1 MLLSAM
7 VILPQS
13 AKADDFTPDMF
24 PGQSPD
30 RTAFEVW
37 ATVKVGAFGKCPN
50 TKSYVTAISSTD
62 QSVVRTYNENGYSA
76 VLIVGVGTADV
87 TYTETGFSEGENGVI
102 NLDGPSTN
110 HIIHYTVEQAV
121 PTAQWVQGDE
131 PITKARLIWY
141 PDGSHNFYAPD
152 PDIRVMDV
160 GMNAYNQP
168 YMRESRIGFQQ
179 IEYSSSNTDVATVSP
194 RGVTPVSY
202 GKTTIT
208 ATWPGTVN
216 WKGVSISY
224 ELTVEEPKQSV
235 YINFYQTEITGF
247 AGEQMTAP
255 MNVQML
261 TIDRWLSEKP
271 EVASV
276 DEKTGTVKFH
286 TVGTTRIYA
295 QIDETDEHYAAQGY
309 YTVTVKKRT
318 PELSFSEQIAYGEP
332 NVPFT
337 APTLINPSNVPID
350 KWYSSNP
357 NVAEV
362 NEATGEVTIK
372 DVGDASIFCEFTGN
386 DIYEGTTASYIIHSA
401 TIGLQVMGIEVT
413 SLNAD
418 DVLGDGSKKVTFDKA
433 SRKLNLNGW
442 VLDASGIG
450 DPNIRTH
457 VIWNHSKEP
466 LTINPT
472 GECAIRNADAC
483 VVSMSGALVFMSDS
497 KDGTL
502 TLTANETTQSIA
514 VQAGAVKV
522 HDCDVTAIGSVVGM
536 KIGELTVSGKSHIY
550 AEATGANAYAGLKC
564 SKLQIANEDLHILT
578 PGVHFDQS
586 KQEFFDD
593 EGNTVRSKV
602 VEIGEAPEMQK
613 VTISFAQTTITG
625 TVGDVLVAPTPVITP
640 DDLGLT
646 IDHWTAENPKV
657 AAVDEKTGQVT
668 LLAGGTSKIFATI
681 DETETHFS
689 AQGYYTVSVA
699 KLDPKLSFAQ
709 TEVSGEVGV
718 PFTPPT
724 LVNPYDV
731 AIGKWYSSD
740 KKVAE
745 VNETTGEVTFKA
757 PGDVTIYC
765 EVFETE
771 SYSAATASYL
781 VHVSSL
787 GLMVRGIYVTT
798 QNYDDVL
805 GDGQKK
811 VTFDQKT
818 RTLNLNEWVFDASVM
833 SAEFRKDVIV
843 DEAGP
848 ELTINLAG
856 DCSITNA
863 QRCVVAEKGTVVF
876 LSETKTGTLALTAND
891 GDDAR
896 AIQALAVKFHECDV
910 TATGVVVAMKLTQ
923 ELTVTSSAHVYAEAT
938 GEKGFAIQCSE
949 FVKGDENVGILTP
962 GVLYDESVHQFF
974 SDEAK
979 KVQAMVVEIGKVLV
993 TVPDDKETS
1002 IEFNVTDAS
1011 DHSAVV
1017 FSTSANDSYNEETG
1031 QLEISTSLTDEQ
1043 VAAALETLIPGSSA
1057 WVSMLPGSLTFD
1069 IPAGKGS
1076 ILVNCMTLPGYTLN
1090 MMIEGQGTVSITQAS
1105 LGWAKVTYDV
1115 AEPTHVVI
1123 YLHASSSSAPARRA
1137 PEMAGAY
1144 ISAVK
1149 IIPENAPNAIDVV
1162 KSAKSLGNG
1171 KYLQNGRLY
1180 IVRDGRVYNVQGIE
1194 VK

>member
-87 TYTETGFSEGENGVI
+87 TYTETGFSEGDNGVI

-372 DVGDASIFCEFTGN
+372 GVGDVSIFCEFTGN
-386 DIYEGTTASYIIHSA
+386 DIYEGATASYIIHSA

-502 TLTANETTQSIA
+502 TMTANETTQSIA
-514 VQAGAVKV
+514 VQASAVKV
-522 HDCDVTAIGSVVGM
+522 HECDVTAIGSVVGM
-536 KIGELTVSGKSHIY
+536 KIGELTVS
-550 AEATGANAYAGLKC
+550 
-564 SKLQIANEDLHILT
+564 
-578 PGVHFDQS
+578 
-586 KQEFFDD
+586 
-593 EGNTVRSKV
+593 
-602 VEIGEAPEMQK
+602 
-613 VTISFAQTTITG
+613 
-625 TVGDVLVAPTPVITP
+625 
-640 DDLGLT
+640 
-646 IDHWTAENPKV
+646 
-657 AAVDEKTGQVT
+657 
-668 LLAGGTSKIFATI
+668 
-681 DETETHFS
+681 
-689 AQGYYTVSVA
+689 
-699 KLDPKLSFAQ
+699 
-709 TEVSGEVGV
+709 
-718 PFTPPT
+718 
-724 LVNPYDV
+724 
-731 AIGKWYSSD
+731 
-740 KKVAE
+740 
-745 VNETTGEVTFKA
+745 
-757 PGDVTIYC
+757 
-765 EVFETE
+765 
-771 SYSAATASYL
+771 
-781 VHVSSL
+781 
-787 GLMVRGIYVTT
+787 
-798 QNYDDVL
+798 
-805 GDGQKK
+805 
-811 VTFDQKT
+811 
-818 RTLNLNEWVFDASVM
+818 
-833 SAEFRKDVIV
+833 
-843 DEAGP
+843 
-848 ELTINLAG
+848 
-856 DCSITNA
+856 
-863 QRCVVAEKGTVVF
+863 
-876 LSETKTGTLALTAND
+876 
-891 GDDAR
+891 
-896 AIQALAVKFHECDV
+896 
-910 TATGVVVAMKLTQ
+910 
-923 ELTVTSSAHVYAEAT
+923 SSAHVYAEAT

-993 TVPDDKETS
+993 TVPDDEETS

-1017 FSTSANDSYNEETG
+1017 FSASANDSYNEETG

-1105 LGWAKVTYDV
+1105 LGWAKVTYYV

-1123 YLHASSSSAPARRA
+1123 FLHASSSSAPTRRA
-1137 PEMAGAY
+1137 QAMAGAY

-1149 IIPENAPNAIDVV
+1149 IIPENAPNAIDFV
-1162 KSAKSLGNG
+1162 KSAKSLDNG
-1171 KYLQNGRLY
+1171 KYLQNGQLY
-1180 IVRDGRVYNVQGIE
+1180 IVRDARVYNVQGIE